1 MVCKSKKQ
9 KWAMKKYQNA
19 EERLSDELD
28 WVSIIKSIR
37 ELKVFA
43 TLILDQQ
50 QRQLLAFSKYN
61 IVTDEP
67 NTKRDS
73 EFLENWVPTY
83 NSAKKNSKITSLS
96 FKLVGYNQ
104 RLFQFMKL
112 WESIEVDGWKV
123 PRYLFIML
131 SAILF
136 IGKWP
141 TSTTSY
147 WRKCWTESQV
157 RHLKPRKQQRICQL
171 WI

>member
-1 MVCKSKKQ
+1 M
-9 KWAMKKYQNA
+9 
-19 EERLSDELD
+19 
-28 WVSIIKSIR
+28 SIIKSIR

-136 IGKWP
+136 IGK
-141 TSTTSY
+141 
-147 WRKCWTESQV
+147 
-157 RHLKPRKQQRICQL
+157 
-171 WI
+171 

>member
-1 MVCKSKKQ
+1 MVCKSKRQKRAIKQ
-9 KWAMKKYQNA
+9 YQNA
-19 EERLSDELD
+19 EERLTDELD

-61 IVTDEP
+61 VVTDEP

-83 NSAKKNSKITSLS
+83 KSSKKDSHQKSKIFNLS

-104 RLFQFMKL
+104 RLFEFMKQ
-112 WESIEVDGWKV
+112 WESKEVNGRKV
-123 PRYLFIML
+123 PR
-131 SAILF
+131 
-136 IGKWP
+136 
-141 TSTTSY
+141 
-147 WRKCWTESQV
+147 
-157 RHLKPRKQQRICQL
+157 
-171 WI
+171 